1 MRITTCKPAQRAL
14 SLLALLIFMAGS
26 VVPVFSQ
33 TRRTR
38 RRAPRLS
45 RAARPAQQ
53 PAGPTYRT
61 ISAGYKLRVRMN
73 ERLSSETARIGDRFT
88 TTVVDPV
95 YAGGV
100 EVIPA
105 GSTIG
110 GRVTEVKRA
119 ARKSKAGILGVSF
132 VSLVLPTGMT
142 RAINGSLADISEE
155 TVSYDNEG
163 QVTGRSSRNRNI
175 VFIGGG
181 AATGALIGAIAGGGK
196 GAGIGAGVGAAAG
209 IAGSYFSKGKE
220 AVVTPGTE
228 FGVILNQ
235 SLSLPAANVRAN

>member
-1 MRITTCKPAQRAL
+1 
-14 SLLALLIFMAGS
+14 
-26 VVPVFSQ
+26 
-33 TRRTR
+33 
-38 RRAPRLS
+38 
-45 RAARPAQQ
+45 
-53 PAGPTYRT
+53 
-61 ISAGYKLRVRMN
+61 MN
-73 ERLSSETARIGDRFT
+73 EQISSETARVGDRFT

-95 YAGGV
+95 YVGGV

-105 GSTIG
+105 GSTIV

-119 ARKSKAGILGVSF
+119 QRQSKAGMVGVSF
-132 VSLVLPTGMT
+132 ISLQLPTGLS
-142 RAINGSLADISEE
+142 RAINGSLSDVSEE

-220 AVVTPGTE
+220 AVVKPGTE
-228 FGVILNQ
+228 FAVILNQ
-235 SLSLPAANVRAN
+235 SLSLPAANVRGN